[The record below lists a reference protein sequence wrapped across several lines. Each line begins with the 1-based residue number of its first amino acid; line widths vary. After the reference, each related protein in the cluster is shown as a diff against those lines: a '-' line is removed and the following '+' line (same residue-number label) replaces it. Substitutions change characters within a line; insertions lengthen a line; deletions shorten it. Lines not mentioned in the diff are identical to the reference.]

1 MPRRFHVVV
10 ALGLSTSH
18 LDRLFLFEFK
28 YLPNILNKKSTHFD
42 LEKHLR
48 QQFVQLSMKFLLCFF

>member
-10 ALGLSTSH
+10 ALRLSTSH

-42 LEKHLR
+42 LKKHL
-48 QQFVQLSMKFLLCFF
+48 